1 MNPEFDLLLENLIDF
16 DEFSKIQSELS
27 SIVSFSVVTVNADG
41 KPFSSLSNF
50 STFCQLIRSSDAG
63 RQACV
68 LCDNYALKHSLELGH
83 SIVYDCHCGLKDCA
97 APIIVNGV
105 LLGGVLG
112 GQVLVQEQDR
122 ELIDTEKLASQF
134 HLCKEDLDR
143 VVSEI
148 PVVAE
153 DYIQRCLRFYSFFAE
168 YIAEKSYKTIIQQQ
182 LDRETIERIR
192 QQQIASAQTLKRI
205 QAQMNPHFLFNALN
219 SIARTALLGGA
230 EDTEHLIYDLSNYLR
245 YTIKNTS
252 DTPTIEEELNNLNHY
267 LNIQKVRFGDKIT
280 CHINVEESIRSCRI
294 PSMTLQPLVEN
305 SFIHGLKD
313 CMANGII
320 KIDITKTHKNHIN
333 DILIQIYD
341 NGCGISK
348 DIINLLQAEE
358 NLDNP
363 ASGLGLMNTQTRI
376 KKMYG
381 SEYGITIDSK
391 VFTYTKIDILLPVTY
406 H

>member
-1 MNPEFDLLLENLIDF
+1 
-16 DEFSKIQSELS
+16 
-27 SIVSFSVVTVNADG
+27 
-41 KPFSSLSNF
+41 
-50 STFCQLIRSSDAG
+50 
-63 RQACV
+63 
-68 LCDNYALKHSLELGH
+68 
-83 SIVYDCHCGLKDCA
+83 
-97 APIIVNGV
+97 
-105 LLGGVLG
+105 
-112 GQVLVQEQDR
+112 
-122 ELIDTEKLASQF
+122 
-134 HLCKEDLDR
+134 
-143 VVSEI
+143 
-148 PVVAE
+148 
-153 DYIQRCLRFYSFFAE
+153 
-168 YIAEKSYKTIIQQQ
+168 
-182 LDRETIERIR
+182 
-192 QQQIASAQTLKRI
+192 
-205 QAQMNPHFLFNALN
+205 MNPHFLFNALN
-219 SIARTALLGGA
+219 SIARTALLSGA

-320 KIDITKTHKNHIN
+320 KIDITKTHKNRIN

-358 NLDNP
+358 TLDNP